1 MRKYVCLLEVNEMK
15 NVLIYFPERKLAPK
29 GGPAGYLN
37 NLRMGLGNI
46 ALDELNIDFYKDA
59 PVEFEEN
66 QSIRSMVPKRLKEIK
81 RAYKY
86 ANYLKRKLPI
96 DRNLLAYDAIH
107 FHKTEDMY
115 LNRELLD
122 QYKGK
127 VILTSHTPC
136 VPYQEIIGRLN
147 PKDYILFKR
156 KIDKLIE
163 MDRYAFERADYI
175 VFPCEEAEEPYYH
188 TWEKYADI
196 RISEKYQYIPT
207 GIMGCVA
214 KVNRDE
220 FRRKYNIP
228 QDAFVVS
235 YAGRHN
241 EIKGY
246 GDLKVVGEQLLNE
259 HKDIYF
265 LIAGKEGPIY
275 SLKNNRWIEIGWT
288 TDPHSLIAAS
298 DIFVLPN
305 HETYFDLILL
315 EVLSLGIPIVMSNT
329 GGNRYFQKFYEKGL
343 MFYDSLPTAID
354 KILLIKKMT
363 QSERAN
369 IGKDLIELFNRD
381 FTVQKFAAN
390 YVKIITK
397 IVNSGE

>member
-1 MRKYVCLLEVNEMK
+1 M
-15 NVLIYFPERKLAPK
+15 
-29 GGPAGYLN
+29 
-37 NLRMGLGNI
+37 
-46 ALDELNIDFYKDA
+46 
-59 PVEFEEN
+59 
-66 QSIRSMVPKRLKEIK
+66 
-81 RAYKY
+81 
-86 ANYLKRKLPI
+86 
-96 DRNLLAYDAIH
+96 
-107 FHKTEDMY
+107 
-115 LNRELLD
+115 
-122 QYKGK
+122 
-127 VILTSHTPC
+127 
-136 VPYQEIIGRLN
+136 
-147 PKDYILFKR
+147 
-156 KIDKLIE
+156 
-163 MDRYAFERADYI
+163 
-175 VFPCEEAEEPYYH
+175 
-188 TWEKYADI
+188 
-196 RISEKYQYIPT
+196 
-207 GIMGCVA
+207 
-214 KVNRDE
+214 
-220 FRRKYNIP
+220 
-228 QDAFVVS
+228 
-235 YAGRHN
+235 
-241 EIKGY
+241 
-246 GDLKVVGEQLLNE
+246 LNE